1 VEETDRRPVEELDGV
16 QVGGGVWAWCLGAGG
31 RGEMRAVETTGGQWR
46 QRWVGGDNTGWAAAT
61 HAFLSQSGC
70 GSDVGGY
77 ARLDIQLTYNGLD
90 PTVVSYLLFMS
101 ARTDRHKLPLIYVGQ
116 DPAVVN

>member
-1 VEETDRRPVEELDGV
+1 
-16 QVGGGVWAWCLGAGG
+16 
-31 RGEMRAVETTGGQWR
+31 
-46 QRWVGGDNTGWAAAT
+46 
-61 HAFLSQSGC
+61 
-70 GSDVGGY
+70 VGGY

-101 ARTDRHKLPLIYVGQ
+101 AQTDRHKLPLIYVGQ